1 MLSLVKAGLAV
12 GCAVIVAGCAAQE
25 KTGPTAKAPDVT
37 VSCIGVLP
45 VRPAADMDEPMTGAE
60 SKNLQDGAAILDAL
74 LKESLR
80 NRKDVRFLSAQQV
93 EAVMGA
99 EEPAGLEDS
108 RSLAGQVSC
117 NVLLE
122 TTISRYVNRVGGQ
135 YGVKEPAAVTFD
147 YRLYEVNEG
156 KVLCHGRFDE
166 RQQSVM
172 ENLLSLGK
180 ASSRG
185 FSWITAEQLMREGL
199 KERLDQCGYFF
210 DR

>member
-108 RSLAGQVSC
+108 AAS
-117 NVLLE
+117 
-122 TTISRYVNRVGGQ
+122 
-135 YGVKEPAAVTFD
+135 PA
-147 YRLYEVNEG
+147 R
-156 KVLCHGRFDE
+156 
-166 RQQSVM
+166 
-172 ENLLSLGK
+172 
-180 ASSRG
+180 
-185 FSWITAEQLMREGL
+185 
-199 KERLDQCGYFF
+199 
-210 DR
+210 

>member
-1 MLSLVKAGLAV
+1 MKF
-12 GCAVIVAGCAAQE
+12 VAFSREVQG
-25 KTGPTAKAPDVT
+25 
-37 VSCIGVLP
+37 
-45 VRPAADMDEPMTGAE
+45 TGA
-60 SKNLQDGAAILDAL
+60 SRR
-74 LKESLR
+74 LR
-80 NRKDVRFLSAQQV
+80 N
-93 EAVMGA
+93 
-99 EEPAGLEDS
+99 AGKVP
-108 RSLAGQVSC
+108 GIV
-117 NVLLE
+117 
-122 TTISRYVNRVGGQ
+122 

-172 ENLLSLGK
+172 ENLLTLGK

-199 KERLDQCGYFF
+199 KERLDQCGYFL

>member
-135 YGVKEPAAVTFD
+135 YGVNKRVTQAHIGGIWNPIKPVD
-147 YRLYEVNEG
+147 IGLEYIWG
-156 KVLCHGRFDE
+156 KRETLLGEKGDMSRINFLA
-166 RQQSVM
+166 RY
-172 ENLLSLGK
+172 NLN
-180 ASSRG
+180 
-185 FSWITAEQLMREGL
+185 
-199 KERLDQCGYFF
+199 
-210 DR
+210 